1 VAVEG
6 FHSSG
11 DLTARARIR
20 DAAFELIAT
29 AGVRGATL
37 RAIAAQ
43 AGVSAPL
50 VAHHFGSKQGV
61 VEAVEEWVQ
70 EQLRAVTAD
79 DGDLS
84 DPAAANSRRAEA
96 FAGLLSGRPL
106 LREYIRRM
114 VLERSDEG
122 LDLFAR
128 MVSDGAANLGR
139 RAEAG
144 SARPVGDTEAVAAA
158 ITLMALMPVLLPDHL
173 RHALGDDA
181 LTRWQDAVSE
191 LMHAPLYPEGQPA
204 GPPGISR
211 RLNT

>member
-1 VAVEG
+1 VEG
-6 FHSSG
+6 FRPAS

-29 AGVRGATL
+29 VGVREATL
-37 RAIAAQ
+37 RAIAGE

-50 VAHHFGSKQGV
+50 VLHHFGSKQGV

-79 DGDLS
+79 DGDPS

-96 FAGLLSGRPL
+96 FTGLLSERPL
-106 LREYIRRM
+106 LRGYIRRM

-122 LDLFAR
+122 LDWFAR
-128 MVSDGAANLGR
+128 MVSDGTANLRR

-144 SARPVGDTEAVAAA
+144 TARPADDSEATAAA
-158 ITLMALMPVLLPDHL
+158 ITVMALIPILLPDHL
-173 RHALGDDA
+173 RHVLGDDA
-181 LTRWQDAVSE
+181 LNRWQGAVAE
-191 LMHAPLYPEGQPA
+191 LLRSPLYPQGQPA
-204 GPPGISR
+204 EQPGAVG
-211 RLNT
+211 

>member
-1 VAVEG
+1 MEG
-6 FHSSG
+6 FRSPG

-29 AGVRGATL
+29 AGVTGATL
-37 RAIAAQ
+37 RAIAGR

-61 VEAVEEWVQ
+61 VEAVEGWVR

-79 DGDLS
+79 DGDPG

-96 FAGLLSGRPL
+96 FAGLLAERPL
-106 LREYIRRM
+106 LGEYLRRM
-114 VLERSDEG
+114 LLERSAEG

-128 MVSDGAANLGR
+128 MVWDGTDNLRR
-139 RAEAG
+139 RAAAG
-144 SARPVGDTEAVAAA
+144 AARPVDDTEATATA
-158 ITLMALMPVLLPDHL
+158 ITLMALVPVLLPDHL
-173 RHALGDDA
+173 RHVLGDEA
-181 LTRWQDAVSE
+181 RNRWQGAVSG
-191 LMHAPLYPEGQPA
+191 LLHTPLYPEGQPA
-204 GPPGISR
+204 GPT

>member
-1 VAVEG
+1 
-6 FHSSG
+6 
-11 DLTARARIR
+11 
-20 DAAFELIAT
+20 
-29 AGVRGATL
+29 VRGATL
-37 RAIAAQ
+37 RAIAGR

-79 DGDLS
+79 DGDPG

-96 FAGLLSGRPL
+96 FARLLSERPL

-114 VLERSDEG
+114 VLERSAEG

-128 MVSDGAANLGR
+128 MVSDGTRDLRR
-139 RAEAG
+139 RADAG
-144 SARPVGDTEAVAAA
+144 VARPVGDTEAVAAA
-158 ITLMALMPVLLPDHL
+158 ITLMALIPVLLPDHL
-173 RHALGDDA
+173 RHVLGDEA
-181 LTRWQDAVSE
+181 LDRWQDAVSE
-191 LMHAPLYPEGQPA
+191 LLHSPLYPEGRPV
-204 GPPGISR
+204 GPLGMPD